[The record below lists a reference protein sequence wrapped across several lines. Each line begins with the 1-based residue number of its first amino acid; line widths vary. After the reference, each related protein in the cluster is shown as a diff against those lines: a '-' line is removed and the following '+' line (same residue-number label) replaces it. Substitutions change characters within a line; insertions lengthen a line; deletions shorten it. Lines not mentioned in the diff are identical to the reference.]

1 MMTKRVKHP
10 SENGPEKYALSSGF
24 DTLDAFLAEIAG
36 GVRGASLTADV
47 AADCA
52 TLRSCYKTL
61 AELLRDRHCFVR
73 DKREFQTRLR
83 RGSRDCDEAAFFE
96 QTIATLTNFH
106 AQATAAIREQRRI
119 LARFPMTFKELDDFE
134 SLVQTLYRERCSRE
148 REEAR
153 RKRITERATHAPLPA
168 KEKPASPIA
177 AALLG
182 DEASLPA
189 GFVSS
194 NAPVCVFV
202 CKGPLSKTNWQR
214 LAELH
219 RPGILF
225 RYVDCDGMQ
234 YDDAVISTPANRSDE
249 CYVLIDVVSR
259 GSNARLLSTLRP
271 YDRAPRLR
279 KVA

>member
-1 MMTKRVKHP
+1 MTKRVKHP
-10 SENGPEKYALSSGF
+10 NNNGPQKYALSSGF

-36 GVRGASLTADV
+36 GLRGASFTADV

-52 TLRSCYKTL
+52 FLRSCHTIL
-61 AELLRDRHCFVR
+61 ADILRDRRCFVR
-73 DKREFQTRLR
+73 DKREFKARLR
-83 RGSRDCDEAAFFE
+83 KRTCGSDEAAFLE
-96 QTIATLTNFH
+96 ATIANLTSFH

-119 LARFPMTFKELDDFE
+119 LARFPMTLKELDDFE
-134 SLVQTLYRERCSRE
+134 SCVQMVYRERCSRE

-153 RKRITERATHAPLPA
+153 RQRITERATHAQLPA

-182 DEASLPA
+182 DGAPLPA

-202 CKGPLSKTNWQR
+202 CKGPLSKTDWQR

-219 RPGILF
+219 RPGIVF
-225 RYVDCDGMQ
+225 RFLDRDGTQ
-234 YDDAVISTPANRSDE
+234 LDDAVISTPANRSE
-249 CYVLIDVVSR
+249 KCFVVVDAASR
-259 GSNARLLSTLRP
+259 GSNPRLLSTLRP